1 MPEEGFHAR
10 THYCKKGRKGID
22 KIRRQKSVEIPA
34 RTGQR
39 KGRQKSFGKKS
50 ERNHCE
56 KIHKMNEKNVK
67 TEAGRASRLL
77 FSETGKIILLI

>member
-1 MPEEGFHAR
+1 MP
-10 THYCKKGRKGID
+10 THYCKKAGKELINSPA
-22 KIRRQKSVEIPA
+22 KSVEILA

-39 KGRQKSFGKKS
+39 KGRQKFWQKS